1 MYVVFFFLFMN
12 GVKLVGK
19 NFYERLRIFNKK
31 SLGFD
36 LEVKVMICE
45 LYVWDK
51 CVVNFVVFFFI
62 VIW

>member
-1 MYVVFFFLFMN
+1 MYVGFFFFVYEWCKI
-12 GVKLVGK
+12 GWEE
-19 NFYERLRIFNKK
+19 FYERLRIFNKK

-36 LEVKVMICE
+36 LKVKVMICE

-51 CVVNFVVFFFI
+51 FVVNFVVFFFI